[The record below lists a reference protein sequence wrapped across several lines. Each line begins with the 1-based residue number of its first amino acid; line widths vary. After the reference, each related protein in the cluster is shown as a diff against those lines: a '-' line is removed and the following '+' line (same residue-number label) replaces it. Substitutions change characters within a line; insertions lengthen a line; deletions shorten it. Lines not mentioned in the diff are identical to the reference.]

1 MAVDVG
7 YGQLAWK
14 LRTDKRVVNMERT
27 NIRHVT
33 PADTGGPADFISVD
47 VSFISLLK
55 IMEAVV
61 PLLREGGSIVT
72 LIKPQ
77 FEAGREAVGKG
88 GIVRDIRVHKE
99 VAARVVAGVA
109 AAGLSPS
116 GLTFSPVKGAD
127 GNVEYLLYSR
137 KDTPV
142 HNEVTDE
149 IISDVVDRSHEM

>member
-1 MAVDVG
+1 
-7 YGQLAWK
+7 
-14 LRTDKRVVNMERT
+14 
-27 NIRHVT
+27 
-33 PADTGGPADFISVD
+33 
-47 VSFISLLK
+47 
-55 IMEAVV
+55 MEAVV